1 MSTILVIEDEEI
13 LREEI
18 AGLLGENG
26 YRVLTACNG
35 DEGLAALRQNSI
47 QLVFSDLRLPKMDGV
62 ELLRQCRAD
71 GSDVPFII
79 MTAFGSVDTAVE
91 ALRAGAADYLMKP
104 LSFDELLSKAA
115 RALESAE
122 LRAENRMLR
131 RDLDRKLGPL
141 EMIGSS
147 PTLEKIREL
156 IRKVGPTRSSVLITG
171 ESGTGKELI
180 ARAIHSLG
188 AASLSKKESEPFV
201 PVNCAAI
208 PETLLESELFGHQKG
223 AFTGAVND
231 SEGLFRSARK
241 GTLFLDEIGEL
252 PLSLQAKLLRV
263 LEDKMVHPVG
273 SSKYVPFE
281 GRIVAATNRDLK
293 QESQSKNFREDL
305 YFRLAVVEIDA
316 PPLRA
321 RRGDIPA
328 LANYFVKKLNRD
340 LNRHFAGIDDA
351 AMQAL
356 VAAPWRGNIRELQNV
371 IERAMILG
379 MEPLLQNADVAQR
392 EALLGGNVSV
402 DAKSLKEATSAF
414 EQAHVRRIL
423 GACNQDKKRA
433 AQELEISLSSLY
445 RFLGSGESSA

>member
-1 MSTILVIEDEEI
+1 MSTILVVEDEEI
-13 LREEI
+13 LRDEI
-18 AGLLGENG
+18 AALLTEKGH
-26 YRVLTACNG
+26 RVLTARDGN
-35 DEGLAALRQNSI
+35 EGLGIIAQNSV
-47 QLVFSDLRLPKMDGV
+47 QLVISDLRLPKMSGI
-62 ELLRQCRAD
+62 ELLRSCRLAE
-71 GSDVPFII
+71 SDAPFII
-79 MTAFGSVDTAVE
+79 MTAFGSIDTAID
-91 ALRAGAADYLMKP
+91 AMRAGAADYLMKP
-104 LSFDELLSKAA
+104 LSFEELLSKAD
-115 RALESAE
+115 RVLESAE

-141 EMIGSS
+141 EMVGAS

-188 AASLSKKESEPFV
+188 ASKSEPFV

-223 AFTGAVND
+223 SFTGAVND

-241 GTLFLDEIGEL
+241 GTLFLDEIGDL

-273 SSKYVPFE
+273 SSKYFPFD
-281 GRIVAATNRDLK
+281 GRIVAATNRNLK
-293 QESQSKNFREDL
+293 QDSQDKKFREDL

-321 RRGDIPA
+321 RRSDIPL
-328 LANYFVKKLNRD
+328 LANYFIKKLNRD
-340 LNRHFAGIDDA
+340 LNRHYAGIDPA

-356 VAAPWRGNIRELQNV
+356 TAAPWRGNIRELQNV

-379 MEPLLQNADVAQR
+379 SEPQLTTADVAPR
-392 EALLGGNVSV
+392 ETIVNGATSE
-402 DAKSLKEATSAF
+402 AKSLKDAVSAF

-423 GACNQDKKRA
+423 AACNQDKKLA

-445 RFLGSGESSA
+445 RLLGSGEAAE

>member
-1 MSTILVIEDEEI
+1 MSTILVVEDEEI
-13 LREEI
+13 LRDEI
-18 AGLLGENG
+18 AGLLSEDGH
-26 YRVLTACNG
+26 RVLTAKDG
-35 DEGLAALRQNSI
+35 SEGMQTFSQNSVN
-47 QLVFSDLRLPKMDGV
+47 LVISDLHMPKMNGI
-62 ELLRQCRAD
+62 ELLRSCRNA

-79 MTAFGSVDTAVE
+79 MTAMGAVETAVE
-91 ALRAGAADYLMKP
+91 AMRAGAADYLMKP
-104 LSFDELLSKAA
+104 LSFDELLTKVA

-122 LRAENRMLR
+122 LRVENKMLR

-141 EMIGSS
+141 EMVGAS
-147 PTLEKIREL
+147 PILEKIRDV

-180 ARAIHSLG
+180 ARAIHSLC
-188 AASLSKKESEPFV
+188 AAKSEPFV

-241 GTLFLDEIGEL
+241 GTLFLDEIGDL
-252 PLSLQAKLLRV
+252 PVSLQAKLLRV

-273 SSKYVPFE
+273 SSKFIPFE

-293 QESQSKNFREDL
+293 QDAQNKKFREDL

-321 RRGDIPA
+321 RRSDIPA

-340 LNRHFAGIDDA
+340 LNRQFAGIDPA
-351 AMQAL
+351 AMKAL

-371 IERAMILG
+371 VERAMILG
-379 MEPLLQNADVAQR
+379 TEPLLLSADVAPR
-392 EALLGGNVSV
+392 ETFHASVSG
-402 DAKSLKEATSAF
+402 DTKSLKEAVSAF
-414 EQAHVRRIL
+414 EQAHVRHIMA
-423 GACNQDKKRA
+423 GCNQDKKLA
-433 AQELEISLSSLY
+433 AQQLEISISSLY
-445 RFLGSGESSA
+445 RFLGGGEPAD

>member
-1 MSTILVIEDEEI
+1 MSTILVVEDEEI

-18 AGLLGENG
+18 AALLSEKGH
-26 YRVLTACNG
+26 RVLTARDG
-35 DEGLAALRQNSI
+35 VEGLAVLRQNSV

-131 RDLDRKLGPL
+131 RDLDRKLGSL
-141 EMIGSS
+141 EMVGAS

-188 AASLSKKESEPFV
+188 AAKSEPFV

-223 AFTGAVND
+223 AFTGAIND

-273 SSKYVPFE
+273 SNKFVPFE

-293 QESQSKNFREDL
+293 QESQKKKFREDL

-316 PPLRA
+316 PALRE

-328 LANYFVKKLNRD
+328 LANFFMKKLNRE
-340 LNRHFAGIDDA
+340 LNRNFAGIDDTA
-351 AMQAL
+351 LKAL

-379 MEPLLQNADVAQR
+379 TEPLLLSADVIQR
-392 EALLGGNVSV
+392 EVLLSSGGVII
-402 DAKSLKEATSAF
+402 DAKSLKEAVGAF

-423 GACNQDKKRA
+423 AACNQDKKKA

-445 RFLGSGESSA
+445 RFLGGSDHAE

>member
-1 MSTILVIEDEEI
+1 MSTILIVEDEEV

-18 AGLLGENG
+18 AGLLGDNG
-26 YRVLTACNG
+26 YCVLTARDGN
-35 DEGLAALRQNSI
+35 EGLAVLRQNSV
-47 QLVFSDLRLPKMDGV
+47 QLVFSDLRLPKMDGI
-62 ELLRQCRAD
+62 EMLRQCRAEN
-71 GSDVPFII
+71 SDVPFIL

-104 LSFDELLSKAA
+104 LSFDELLTKAA

-131 RDLDRKLGPL
+131 RDLDRKLGSL

-147 PTLEKIREL
+147 PTLENIREL

-188 AASLSKKESEPFV
+188 AAKSEPFV

-223 AFTGAVND
+223 AFTGAIND

-263 LEDKMVHPVG
+263 LEDKLIHPVG
-273 SSKYVPFE
+273 SNKFVPFD

-293 QESQSKNFREDL
+293 QESQSKKFREDL

-321 RRGDIPA
+321 RRSDIPA
-328 LANYFVKKLNRD
+328 LANFFVTKLNRD
-340 LNRHFAGIDDA
+340 LNRHFTGIDDA

-356 VAAPWRGNIRELQNV
+356 SAAPWRGNIRELQNV

-379 MEPLLQNADVAQR
+379 AEPLLRSADVAPR
-392 EALLGGNVSV
+392 EALLSGSV
-402 DAKSLKEATSAF
+402 PIDEKSLKGAVSAF
-414 EQAHVRRIL
+414 EQKHVRRIL
-423 GACNQDKKRA
+423 DTCNQDKKRA

-445 RFLGSGESSA
+445 RFLGSGEQSE

>member
-1 MSTILVIEDEEI
+1 MSTILVVEDEEI
-13 LREEI
+13 LRDEI
-18 AGLLGENG
+18 AALLIEKGH
-26 YRVLTACNG
+26 RVLTACDGN
-35 DEGLAALRQNSI
+35 EGFTMVAQNAV
-47 QLVFSDLRLPKMDGV
+47 QLVISDLRLPKLSGID
-62 ELLRQCRAD
+62 LLRNCRINEYD
-71 GSDVPFII
+71 TPFII
-79 MTAFGSVDTAVE
+79 MTAFGSVETAVE
-91 ALRAGAADYLMKP
+91 AMRAGAADYIMKP
-104 LSFDELLSKAA
+104 LSFDELLSKTA
-115 RALESAE
+115 RVLESFE

-141 EMIGSS
+141 EMVGAS
-147 PTLEKIREL
+147 PILEKIREL

-188 AASLSKKESEPFV
+188 ATKSEPFV

-208 PETLLESELFGHQKG
+208 PEQLLESELFGHQRG
-223 AFTGAVND
+223 SFTGAVSD

-273 SSKYVPFE
+273 SSKFFPFE

-293 QESQSKNFREDL
+293 QDSQDKKFREDL

-316 PPLRA
+316 PPLRS
-321 RRGDIPA
+321 RRGDIP
-328 LANYFVKKLNRD
+328 LLVNYFIKKLNRD
-340 LNRHFAGIDDA
+340 LNRNFTGVDPA
-351 AMQAL
+351 AMQTL
-356 VAAPWRGNIRELQNV
+356 TAAPWRGNIRELQNM

-379 MEPLLQNADVAQR
+379 TEPLLTTDDVASR
-392 EALLGGNVSV
+392 ESQSFGAAIDSKN
-402 DAKSLKEATSAF
+402 LKEAVSAF

-423 GACNQDKKRA
+423 AACNQDKKQA
-433 AQELEISLSSLY
+433 AHDLEISLSSLY
-445 RFLGSGESSA
+445 RLLGSGEPAE